1 MATPALKLKHV
12 LVGWRP
18 VSGGGFM
25 VIMAGRNVAAMALAG
40 TVAENL
46 HLIHKQETQIETGCG
61 IGF

>member
-1 MATPALKLKHV
+1 MAKAAFKIKHL
-12 LVGWRP
+12 LVGWLT

-25 VIMAGRNVAAMALAG
+25 VIMAGRNVAAMALAD